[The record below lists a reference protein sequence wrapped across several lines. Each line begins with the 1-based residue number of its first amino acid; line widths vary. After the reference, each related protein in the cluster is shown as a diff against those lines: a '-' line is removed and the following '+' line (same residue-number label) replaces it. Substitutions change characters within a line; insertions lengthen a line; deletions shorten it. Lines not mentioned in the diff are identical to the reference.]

1 MSELVMPE
9 ATVEDLKHLS
19 IVLEKALLC
28 LTSPTMNFQ
37 TPLPSTTNLRQTPTW
52 VD

>member
-1 MSELVMPE
+1 MSESAMPE

-19 IVLEKALLC
+19 IVLERALLC

-37 TPLPSTTNLRQTPTW
+37 TPLPSTTNQAAAGACIS
-52 VD
+52 